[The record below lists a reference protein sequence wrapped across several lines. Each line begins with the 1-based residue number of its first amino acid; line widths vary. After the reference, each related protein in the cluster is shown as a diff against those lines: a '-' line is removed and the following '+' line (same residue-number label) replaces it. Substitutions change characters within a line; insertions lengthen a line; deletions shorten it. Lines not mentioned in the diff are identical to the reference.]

1 MGTCGR
7 QGGLMRGYD
16 AMAAAVAAEGVEVVF
31 GVLGA
36 SNDRMVHELVHRHG
50 VRFVAA
56 RHEQGAVGMA
66 DGYGRATGRVGV
78 ATCEKGPGL
87 TNTATA
93 MTAARLSHSPVLL
106 IAGDKV
112 AGSRFGNMDIDQ
124 PPLIQAT
131 AGALQQVSTPASMA
145 AEVQAAFRHVRLGLG
160 PMALNVPMSLSES
173 EMPEGWRYVPAAG
186 STAPAQAPVPDPRR
200 VAAVASLLERSERP

>member
-36 SNDRMVHELVHRHG
+36 SNDRMVHDLVTRRG

-66 DGYGRATGRVGV
+66 DGYSRVTGKIGV
-78 ATCEKGPGL
+78 ATVEKGPGL

-93 MTAARLSHSPVLL
+93 MTTARLSRSRVLL
-106 IAGDKV
+106 VAGDKV
-112 AGSRFGNMDIDQ
+112 AGSRLGNMDIDQ
-124 PPLIQAT
+124 PPVIHAT
-131 AGALQQVSTPASMA
+131 AGAMQQVNTPQTLAD
-145 AEVQAAFRHVRLGLG
+145 EVRLGFRHV
-160 PMALNVPMSLSES
+160 
-173 EMPEGWRYVPAAG
+173 
-186 STAPAQAPVPDPRR
+186 
-200 VAAVASLLERSERP
+200 